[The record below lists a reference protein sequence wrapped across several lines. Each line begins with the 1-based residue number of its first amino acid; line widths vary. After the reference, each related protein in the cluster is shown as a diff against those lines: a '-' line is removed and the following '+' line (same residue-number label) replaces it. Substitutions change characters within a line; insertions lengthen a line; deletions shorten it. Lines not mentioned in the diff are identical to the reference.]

1 MPSSKRQLAN
11 LVSHSPHIH
20 MLARGSNTQV
30 KQLLAEPTER
40 FVRALA
46 TAVEV
51 AVDKGKLKIPPKH
64 RNRAATMLSA
74 TKAIRTKKKAVT
86 SQQGR
91 GFFQDV
97 ASAVTPFIPL
107 IAAAL

>member
-1 MPSSKRQLAN
+1 MPSNRQLTN
-11 LVSHSPHIH
+11 LVAHAPNMR
-20 MLARGSNTQV
+20 MLSRGSDAQV
-30 KQLLAEPTER
+30 KQMLAEPTDR

-51 AVDKGKLKIPPKH
+51 AVDKGKLRIPPKH